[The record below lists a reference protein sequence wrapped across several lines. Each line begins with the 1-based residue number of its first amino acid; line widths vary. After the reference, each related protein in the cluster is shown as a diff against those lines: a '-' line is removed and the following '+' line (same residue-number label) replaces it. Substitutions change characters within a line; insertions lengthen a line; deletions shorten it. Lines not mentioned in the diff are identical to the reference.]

1 MKKYDTVVV
10 GDIVTHERIIL
21 NGYVGINSGIIE
33 EVGSGKVPEAHAV
46 LDYSGCWILPGVID
60 GQVHSRSQKGQ
71 EDFLVSTRAAAA
83 GGVTTVVDMPYDD
96 PLAVDCEMSFNRKV
110 EDVEQQ
116 ASVDCALYATISP
129 DNGVRAIPELID
141 AGACAFKFSTY
152 EAHPTRFPR
161 VSDDVLFEAFKM
173 IRPSGL
179 ACGVHNQDHVISGKN
194 ILQFKASNDVE
205 ASAWGRALPTLVE
218 DLATAR
224 VYELGALT
232 GARAH
237 AVHVSTGRGFEL
249 RNMYRAHGHHAS
261 VETCIQYL
269 MLDEEDMVR
278 LGAKAKH
285 YPPIRTRDE
294 VEKLWKYIAKGECD
308 FVSSDHVSWGLEKK
322 SSENI
327 FECSA
332 GGPGLETLLPAFFT
346 GCQSRGISPTIVAK
360 MLAKNPADHFLLKD
374 KGNISTGFDAD
385 LVVLEKK
392 RVIHDASQSL
402 SAVKW
407 SSFDGFE
414 FSVRV
419 ACSMVRG
426 TIVWDGK
433 EIKVPAGFGKFVRPA
448 SSM

>member
-1 MKKYDTVVV
+1 
-10 GDIVTHERIIL
+10 
-21 NGYVGINSGIIE
+21 
-33 EVGSGKVPEAHAV
+33 
-46 LDYSGCWILPGVID
+46 
-60 GQVHSRSQKGQ
+60 
-71 EDFLVSTRAAAA
+71 
-83 GGVTTVVDMPYDD
+83 MPYDD
-96 PLAVDCEMSFNRKV
+96 PLAVDNEAAFKRKV
-110 EDVEQQ
+110 IDIEQQ

-129 DNGVRAIPELID
+129 EDGVRAIPELID

-161 VSDDVLFEAFKM
+161 ISDDVLFQAFKM
-173 IRPSGL
+173 ISCYGL
-179 ACGVHNQDHVISGKN
+179 ACGVHNQDHILSAKN
-194 ILQFKASNDVE
+194 ISKFKKQNDVD

-224 VYELGALT
+224 VYELGALS

-269 MLDEEDMVR
+269 MLDDEDVLR

-285 YPPIRTRDE
+285 YPPIRSRNE
-294 VEKLWKYIAKGECD
+294 VEKLWEFIAKGECD
-308 FVSSDHVSWGLEKK
+308 FISSDHVSWGLEKK

-346 GCQSRGISPTIVAK
+346 GCQSRGISPTIVAR
-360 MLAKNPADHFLLKD
+360 MLSKNPAEHFLLKR
-374 KGNISTGFDAD
+374 KGDISKGYDAD

-392 RVIHDASQSL
+392 KVRHDATKSL

-414 FSVRV
+414 FSVKV
-419 ACSMVRG
+419 TCSMVRG
-426 TIVWDGK
+426 VVVWDGK
-433 EIKVPAGFGKFVRPA
+433 EIKVSAGFGKFVRPA
-448 SSM
+448 

>member
-1 MKKYDTVVV
+1 MEKFEMVVA
-10 GDIVTHERIIL
+10 GDIVTHEKIIM
-21 NGYVGINSGIIE
+21 NGYVGINRGIIE
-33 EVGSGKVPEAHAV
+33 RVGSGEVPEAKV
-46 LDYSGCWILPGVID
+46 FLDYSGCWILPGVID

-71 EDFLVSTRAAAA
+71 EDFLISTRAAAA
-83 GGVTTVVDMPYDD
+83 GGVTTIVDMPYDD
-96 PLAVDCEMSFNRKV
+96 PVAVDNKVSFNSKV

-116 ASVDCALYATISP
+116 ALVDCALYATISP
-129 DNGVRAIPELID
+129 DDGVHKIPELID

-161 VSDDVLFEAFKM
+161 ISDDVLFEAFN
-173 IRPSGL
+173 IISPSGL
-179 ACGVHNQDHVISGKN
+179 ACGVHNQDHVISSKN
-194 ILQFKASNDVE
+194 IHNFKLSQDVDV
-205 ASAWGRALPTLVE
+205 SAWGRALPMLVE

-249 RNMYRAHGHHAS
+249 RNMYRAHGHQAS

-269 MLDEEDMVR
+269 MLDENDMIR

-285 YPPIRTRDE
+285 YPPIRPRQE
-294 VEKLWKYIAKGECD
+294 VEKLWEFIAKDECD

-322 SSENI
+322 SSDNI

-346 GCQSRGISPTIVAK
+346 GCEKRDISPTIVAK
-360 MLAKNPADHFLLKD
+360 MLAKNPADHFLLKN
-374 KGNISTGFDAD
+374 KGEISVGRDAD
-385 LVVLEKK
+385 LVVLAKK
-392 RVIHDASQSL
+392 KVVYDANKSL
-402 SAVKW
+402 SAVNW

-414 FSVRV
+414 FSVKV
-419 ACSMVRG
+419 ACSIVRG
-426 TIVWDGK
+426 TVVWDGV
-433 EIKVPAGFGKFVRPA
+433 EIKAPAGHGKFVRPVL
-448 SSM
+448 SK